1 MPLGSRCAWRW
12 QHLEHRWFHLA
23 VLDTEQNWPSSIEWA
38 NAGWFRLRHSRIVDN
53 AVALYVVHL
62 ANYLLPLITVPY
74 IVRVLAGL
82 LVCLLDSF
90 GNFQKRLVGNVRV
103 ALAFYPF
110 FESSREGPP
119 P

>member
-1 MPLGSRCAWRW
+1 MAL
-12 QHLEHRWFHLA
+12 
-23 VLDTEQNWPSSIEWA
+23 LDTEQNWPSLIEWA

-53 AVALYVVHL
+53 AVGLYLVHL
-62 ANYLLPLITVPY
+62 ANYLLSLITVLY
-74 IVRVLAGL
+74 IVRALEGL

-103 ALAFYPF
+103 ALAFHPF
-110 FESSREGPP
+110 FESSRKGPP